1 MAIPNLLKD
10 GRDTGRARE
19 ASQKE
24 QDGDHLRLNQ
34 RQLSEVTSPRHL
46 TLYYVGAKMP
56 KDRTHCGCGGRL
68 DSTDQNLPLREKS
81 SEIFQ
86 SSLKTMQQDNPLNNP
101 LV

>member
-1 MAIPNLLKD
+1 MFKD

-34 RQLSEVTSPRHL
+34 RQVSEVTSPRHL
-46 TLYYVGAKMP
+46 TLYYVRDQNA

-68 DSTDQNLPLREKS
+68 DATGQNLPLQKS
-81 SEIFQ
+81 SEIVQ
-86 SSLKTMQQDNPLNNP
+86 SSRKTMQQNNPLDNPLI
-101 LV
+101 